1 MSADVQII
9 GKSKHVEQLRKLI
22 AKLAANKKDAL
33 IVGEAGVGKTAVAL
47 SIVASERTIAC
58 DLTNVNDD
66 SVLEGLLSEATDGT
80 VLIEELEHASF
91 RAQELIA
98 GFLASR
104 PKGVRVIVTT
114 RCSLEELV
122 IQQKMVDSLHSLLS
136 RFEEVGILPLRER
149 PEDIPLFVKH
159 FAHGLAIDINN
170 LEILVK
176 SPWEENVRQLKSVV
190 DRCISSAKDGK
201 FELPEEFVDE
211 RTEVAKMVGELM
223 ESHKPMLDKSL
234 DLIEGTI
241 ISRTLERFGFNDAKA
256 AQFLGMT
263 EQVFG
268 QKVKKLALLRSSN
281 R

>member
-1 MSADVQII
+1 MSAEVHIV
-9 GKSKHVEQLRKLI
+9 GKSKHVERLRKLV
-22 AKLAANKKDAL
+22 AKLAANRKDVL
-33 IVGEAGVGKTAVAL
+33 IVGEAGAGKTTIAS
-47 SIVASERTIAC
+47 SIAASERTILCHLA
-58 DLTNVNDD
+58 NIDD
-66 SVLEGLLSEATDGT
+66 SALEKLLSEATNGT
-80 VLIEELEHASF
+80 VLIEELDHASF
-91 RAQELIA
+91 RTQEIVT

-114 RCSLEELV
+114 RCSLEKLILQRKLV
-122 IQQKMVDSLHSLLS
+122 DNLQTPFSQ
-136 RFEEVGILPLRER
+136 FEEVVILPLRER

-170 LEILVK
+170 LEALVK
-176 SPWEENVRQLKSVV
+176 FPWKENVRQLKSVV
-190 DRCISSAKDGK
+190 DRCISSAVDGR
-201 FELPEEFVDE
+201 FELPEELVDE

-223 ESHKPMLDKSL
+223 EGQKPILDKSL

-241 ISRTLERFGFNDAKA
+241 IFRTLERFGFNEPKA

-268 QKVKKLALLRSSN
+268 QKLKRLALSRTTT